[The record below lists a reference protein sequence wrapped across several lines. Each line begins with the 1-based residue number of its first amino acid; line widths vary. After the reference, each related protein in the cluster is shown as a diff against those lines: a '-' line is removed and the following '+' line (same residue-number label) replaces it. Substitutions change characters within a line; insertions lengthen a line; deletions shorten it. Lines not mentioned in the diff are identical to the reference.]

1 MEKKVTFL
9 FGSGADTDACKKLKS
24 GATFAAD
31 IISNKY
37 NSIIES
43 LLGEKLGNFKLIY
56 PSSKKIYIET
66 ILSNEEKSIELF
78 GEELVDKIKKYSNRS
93 SSEKYENEKKDI
105 NKKCSQWYKLL
116 TQGAKQCTNDL
127 KIKKFFLENAV
138 LFSSLDEKFNSLRN
152 FELDANAK
160 RVINTYYTVYISMF
174 EKLYDLENFDWN
186 FESIFNTLREDRVLN
201 ISHSCY
207 YKTIRNLNC
216 NVVTTN
222 YTSLAEVLSNKKTV
236 YLHGKLNWFEDIKGL
251 SVYDCKDKKQREIL
265 LKLTEKNKNSI
276 IPFIFIP
283 SGIKPIICKKQIVE
297 FYDFVTYL
305 EKSNLLCT
313 IGYKFNSEDNHINS
327 IIIDWLNADS
337 NNKLV
342 FFNFNNEVDLK
353 KYSWINY
360 DVYDLRDISIHSF
373 ENMLNS
379 NHRIINIPIDED
391 NSRIAFSTFTELIKD
406 PNRIF

>member
-1 MEKKVTFL
+1 
-9 FGSGADTDACKKLKS
+9 
-24 GATFAAD
+24 
-31 IISNKY
+31 
-37 NSIIES
+37 
-43 LLGEKLGNFKLIY
+43 
-56 PSSKKIYIET
+56 
-66 ILSNEEKSIELF
+66 
-78 GEELVDKIKKYSNRS
+78 
-93 SSEKYENEKKDI
+93 
-105 NKKCSQWYKLL
+105 
-116 TQGAKQCTNDL
+116 
-127 KIKKFFLENAV
+127 
-138 LFSSLDEKFNSLRN
+138 
-152 FELDANAK
+152 
-160 RVINTYYTVYISMF
+160 MF

-305 EKSNLLCT
+305 EKVIYFVLLDINL
-313 IGYKFNSEDNHINS
+313 IVK
-327 IIIDWLNADS
+327 IIILI
-337 NNKLV
+337 L
-342 FFNFNNEVDLK
+342 LLL
-353 KYSWINY
+353 IG
-360 DVYDLRDISIHSF
+360 LMQIQ
-373 ENMLNS
+373 
-379 NHRIINIPIDED
+379 IIN
-391 NSRIAFSTFTELIKD
+391 
-406 PNRIF
+406 